1 MILTKIDAYYQA
13 KLGIK
18 KMECPTGTLFSDGY
32 TEEAIDDFMQAT
44 QNVLSS
50 KTRVLPT
57 LNYTGGFMKPDEAI
71 ELLTISNLEK
81 IKDEAINS
89 LKSRFKNALLIFTAK
104 SEFICFIITNSFDN
118 TLSQIRS
125 EVKNAIIKSRDL
137 DDDAFSFRFINTNG
151 QNISKKDEE
160 KLRIRNIYFTDEI
173 IKSITKPAIRITY
186 GLPEESKDPVFL
198 KDQKKPFTPPPPPP
212 PPPSKNILL
221 TIATLDDKKEIEIV
235 GEVTLNDSLMSSRE
249 KMESKEKSYCCFL
262 NREGKIIDGKTENA
276 VKVGEIINEGGIIFV
291 KLMVHPQVRN

>member
-50 KTRVLPT
+50 KALVLPT
-57 LNYTGGFMKPDEAI
+57 LNYTGRFMKPDEAI

-89 LKSRFKNALLIFTAK
+89 MKSRFKNALLIFSAK
-104 SEFICFIITNSFDN
+104 NEFLCFIITNSFDN

-125 EVKNAIIKSRDL
+125 EVKNAIIKSKDL
-137 DDDAFSFRFINTNG
+137 DDDTFTFRFINAKG

-173 IKSITKPAIRITY
+173 IKSITKPAIRIIH
-186 GLPEESKDPVFL
+186 GLPEESKDTAES
-198 KDQKKPFTPPPPPP
+198 KDPKMSLAPSSQKK
-212 PPPSKNILL
+212 ILL
-221 TIATLDDKKEIEIV
+221 TIATLDDNKEIEIV
-235 GEVTLNDSLMSSRE
+235 GEVTLSDSLMNIRE
-249 KMESKEKSYCCFL
+249 KMESKEKTFCCFL
-262 NREGKIIDGKTENA
+262 NREGKVIDGKTENA
-276 VKVGEIINEGGIIFV
+276 VKVGEIINEGEMIFV